1 MINGREK
8 HVKNKFSSPFLNLF
22 NRLADEVAR
31 FSADL
36 TAHRKREFARRPVR
50 GLLMGVRQT
59 FFCFN
64 LTREVRVRKK
74 KEKNGLSTFICILS
88 RSTETLISKI
98 ASSWLRA
105 LARALFRVAGYAIR
119 AVVRDATGPLSA
131 STFPR
136 RRSDRGPV
144 SYTRSSDS
152 PVAP

>member
-74 KEKNGLSTFICILS
+74 RKK
-88 RSTETLISKI
+88 RSFDVHLHTI
-98 ASSWLRA
+98 A
-105 LARALFRVAGYAIR
+105 
-119 AVVRDATGPLSA
+119 
-131 STFPR
+131 
-136 RRSDRGPV
+136 
-144 SYTRSSDS
+144 
-152 PVAP
+152 